1 MELQA
6 KYGEARAQLKTQ
18 SDRIAVITAERDDY
32 FKKLREQRRRS
43 TAEISRLENLVNEFR
58 NRNEELELKLDE
70 KENAAAGLRVEFGG
84 SSRTE
89 LA

>member
-1 MELQA
+1 M
-6 KYGEARAQLKTQ
+6 
-18 SDRIAVITAERDDY
+18 
-32 FKKLREQRRRS
+32 
-43 TAEISRLENLVNEFR
+43 NEFR

-70 KENAAAGLRVEFGG
+70 KENAAAGLRAEFGG